1 MPDRIVRVARLAVAG
16 VILVFVALALRRNW
30 GDLAGQPVEWT
41 FRPGPA
47 AASVL
52 LVWLMYAVLIEA
64 WRRMLAGWGQRLG
77 YAEAARIWVLSS
89 LGKYVPGKV
98 WAIAGMALMARE
110 AGVAAWAATAS
121 AVILQALAVGSGAA
135 VAGLFGAGAIHAE
148 RPGLLPWLLAGGAVA
163 LLAVAVLAWPPV
175 TRRVVRLAGIEPD
188 GALTPGT
195 EPLFVGLLANV
206 IAWLGYGMSLWLLAL
221 ATLPAPALGPQAAV
235 AAFAASYVAGLVALF
250 APGGLVVR
258 EGLLIVLLQGS
269 LGLGPATALAV
280 ASRLLL
286 TITEL
291 GAAVPFL
298 LLRRRMS
305 RVA

>member
-1 MPDRIVRVARLAVAG
+1 MSDRLVRAARLVIAG
-16 VILVFVALALRRNW
+16 LILLFLFLAFRRNW
-30 GDLAGQPVEWT
+30 SDLALQPIQWT
-41 FRPGPA
+41 FRPIPA
-47 AASVL
+47 LGSVL
-52 LVWLMYAVLIEA
+52 LVWVMYAMLIEA

-77 YAEAARIWVLSS
+77 FRDAARIWVLSS

-148 RPGLLPWLLAGGAVA
+148 RPGLLPWLLTGGAMA
-163 LLAVAVLAWPPV
+163 LVGIGLLLWPPV
-175 TRRVVRLAGIEPD
+175 TRRLL
-188 GALTPGT
+188 ALTGVEAPPTISPGL
-195 EPLFVGLLANV
+195 EALVVGLLANL
-206 IAWLGYGMSLWLLAL
+206 IAWLGYGTSLWLLAL
-221 ATLPAPALGPQAAV
+221 ATMPSPALGPQV
-235 AAFAASYVAGLVALF
+235 AIAGFAASYVAGLVALF

-269 LGLGPATALAV
+269 MGLGAATALAI

-298 LLRRRMS
+298 IFRRRNPL
-305 RVA
+305 VT

>member
-1 MPDRIVRVARLAVAG
+1 VPDRLVRGVRLAVAG
-16 VILVFVALALRRNW
+16 AILVFVALALRRTW
-30 GDLAGQPVEWT
+30 GDLASQPVEWT
-41 FRPGPA
+41 LRPAPA
-47 AASVL
+47 VAAVL
-52 LVWLMYAVLIEA
+52 LVWLMYVMLIEA

-98 WAIAGMALMARE
+98 WAIAGMALMAKE
-110 AGVAAWAATAS
+110 AGVAAWAATGS
-121 AVILQALAVGSGAA
+121 AVILQALAIGSGAA

-148 RPGLLPWLLAGGAVA
+148 RPGLLPWLLSGGAAA

-175 TRRVVRLAGIEPD
+175 TRRVVRLAGVEPD

-195 EPLFVGLLANV
+195 EPLVVGLLANV
-206 IAWLGYGMSLWLLAL
+206 IAWLGYGMALWLLAL

-235 AAFAASYVAGLVALF
+235 AGFAASYVAGLVALF

-269 LGLGPATALAV
+269 LGLGQATALAV

-298 LLRRRMS
+298 LLRPRMS